1 MSARRVALG
10 GAVGTVA
17 LAGAAAS
24 LMVVQGLIAKRRRY
38 LSSDLAPPA
47 SGTFGSGPTLRLVVF
62 GDSTAAGIGV
72 DNTAETVGGRLAE
85 LLAATGRRIQ
95 LTSVAVSGSR
105 ATDLDAQ
112 VARALVH
119 GAPDVAVVLIGGEDA
134 IGFTAVDVV
143 EAETAAALG
152 RLTAAGAA
160 VVVGTCPDLA
170 AARNF
175 SRPLR
180 EIMAW
185 SGRRVAAA
193 TERATVHAGGI
204 PVDLA
209 TRTGGVFRADPGTLS
224 ADGYHPS
231 ADGYQLWALAL
242 YPAVFEA
249 CRAGS
254 TQG

>member
-1 MSARRVALG
+1 MRAGRVALG

-17 LAGAAAS
+17 VAGAAAS
-24 LMVVQGLIAKRRRY
+24 VMVVQGLVAKRRRY

-47 SGTFGSGPTLRLVVF
+47 SGTFGSGRTLRLVVF

-72 DNTAETVGGRLAE
+72 KSTTETVGGRLAE
-85 LLAATGRRIQ
+85 LLAAAGRRVE

-105 ATDLDAQ
+105 ASDLHAQ
-112 VARALVH
+112 VNRALVH
-119 GAPDVAVVLIGGEDA
+119 GAPDVAVVLVGGEDA
-134 IGFTAVDVV
+134 IAFTPIDVV
-143 EAETAAALG
+143 EAEIEDALR

-185 SGRRVAAA
+185 SGRRVAAV
-193 TERATVHAGGI
+193 TERATVRAGGVA
-204 PVDLA
+204 VDLA
-209 TRTGGVFRADPGTLS
+209 TRAGAVFRADPGALS

-254 TQG
+254 TRG